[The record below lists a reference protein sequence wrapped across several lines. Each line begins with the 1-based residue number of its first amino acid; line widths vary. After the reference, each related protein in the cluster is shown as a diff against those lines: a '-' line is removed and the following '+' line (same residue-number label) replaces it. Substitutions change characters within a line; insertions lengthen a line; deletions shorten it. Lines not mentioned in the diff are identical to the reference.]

1 MVVKSVWSNVVA
13 LMGSFILISVPYF
26 VPSDSRELEQ
36 LSGGGLPGPD
46 VGVDDDNR
54 SRATFCRLTDVRD
67 AVVDVDVDVGV
78 GSADIDPDQLS
89 RTQPVGVLPDGFSP
103 WWRPMPF

>member
-1 MVVKSVWSNVVA
+1 MLWHLGRLFAK
-13 LMGSFILISVPYF
+13 LLPYF

-36 LSGGGLPGPD
+36 LGGGGLPGPD

-54 SRATFCRLTDVRD
+54 RRATFRRLTDVRD

-78 GSADIDPDQLS
+78 GPADIDPDQLS